1 MKKIYTLFVLMA
13 AFFAASA
20 QSVDFEIV
28 GFADGAGNPIS
39 VIEMNTSQDL
49 MPRVILRNNGPDVV
63 AVTDSIIFDITYNEG
78 YYATSLILTGTD
90 LHSVIA
96 GEQVVVDHTQPIWT
110 AATMNQYHLV
120 SCTLCY
126 EVRIVGRSTDPE
138 PTNNTACIP
147 VNRVLSI
154 DEGADGSVS
163 VFPNPASTSVTVT
176 GVANSHVQLFD
187 LSGRELRRFQVS
199 EDVFNMDIED
209 LTAGIYLLH
218 IQPADGT
225 ARQMVKVVKR

>member
-126 EVRIVGRSTDPE
+126 EVRIVGRATDPN
-138 PTNNTACIP
+138 PDNNRACIEMT
-147 VNRVLSI
+147 RSLGI
-154 DEGADGSVS
+154 HETSVDL
-163 VFPNPASTSVTVT
+163 VTLFPNPASSTVT
-176 GVANSHVQLFD
+176 LAGVANACVQLFD
-187 LSGRELRRFQVS
+187 MSGRMLSVIESASENQSIDVS
-199 EDVFNMDIED
+199 SLAEGFYIVRI
-209 LTAGIYLLH
+209 I
-218 IQPADGT
+218 DGQNST
-225 ARQMVKVVKR
+225 SKKLNVIR